1 MSLIHSTL
9 DYGNFILVG
18 LPAYLQR
25 HIQSVLAAAA
35 RLVSRHRRYDHI
47 TDAVVTLHWLR
58 LPERVEFKVALTAF
72 RVLHGLAPP
81 CLDQLVRDVANLP
94 GRPCLRSEAKS

>member
-1 MSLIHSTL
+1 
-9 DYGNFILVG
+9 
-18 LPAYLQR
+18 
-25 HIQSVLAAAA
+25 VLAAAA

-81 CLDQLVRDVANLP
+81 CLCHATPCHAAMLVRDVANLP